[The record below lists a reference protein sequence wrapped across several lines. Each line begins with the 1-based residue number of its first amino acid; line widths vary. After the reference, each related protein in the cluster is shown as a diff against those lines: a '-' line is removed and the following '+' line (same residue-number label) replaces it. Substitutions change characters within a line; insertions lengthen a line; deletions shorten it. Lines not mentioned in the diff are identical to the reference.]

1 MHKWPNISPK
11 GTFLGKK
18 CRRVVVS
25 TQNACEKSSNPTIK
39 ISACWERPVCRRTK
53 RKMHLSNN
61 IQSELSAAGQ
71 SETLRKP
78 LMYPLEL
85 YPGPTIPS
93 RPYAAKGSSMN
104 DDDDEAALRE
114 VGGQEEGKLL
124 LVPRFDHFFPLS
136 LSHFSCFDKLF
147 PWYCHTFSLLPVC
160 SRMEAW
166 HTHSSLK
173 WSPLLLG
180 PRFQSSGSLRSP
192 RLPILPQQKVSLS

>member
-1 MHKWPNISPK
+1 MVFKVLSWFSTGFMHKWPNISPK

-18 CRRVVVS
+18 RRRVVVS
-25 TQNACEKSSNPTIK
+25 TQN
-39 ISACWERPVCRRTK
+39 V
-53 RKMHLSNN
+53 
-61 IQSELSAAGQ
+61 
-71 SETLRKP
+71 
-78 LMYPLEL
+78 YPLEL

-147 PWYCHTFSLLPVC
+147 P
-160 SRMEAW
+160 
-166 HTHSSLK
+166 
-173 WSPLLLG
+173 
-180 PRFQSSGSLRSP
+180 
-192 RLPILPQQKVSLS
+192 